1 MCEYVARAE
10 GVGPH
15 GYVAVSGSAEAFTAG
30 LLGARYLVQCMHGS
44 VLSRYLAEVSTGHPQ
59 QFMTS
64 NYSQGTSSFIFG
76 L

>member
-1 MCEYVARAE
+1 MAMWQYQD
-10 GVGPH
+10 
-15 GYVAVSGSAEAFTAG
+15 SAEA
-30 LLGARYLVQCMHGS
+30 LLAFWELATRYLCM
-44 VLSRYLAEVSTGHPQ
+44 VDLAEVSTGHPQ